1 MSSLPFSYVF
11 GVLVQWESAGF
22 AYLKPKFESWLP
34 QKMVLLRLNLFDVP
48 ELGQFG
54 LQDAASPVMEEVIF
68 FHDQIMFI
76 LTLILTGVF

>member
-1 MSSLPFSYVF
+1 
-11 GVLVQWESAGF
+11 
-22 AYLKPKFESWLP
+22 
-34 QKMVLLRLNLFDVP
+34 MVLLRLNLFDVP